1 MVRLDAS
8 EYVAEETEVPE
19 VAEYSEEY
27 SDEYS
32 EECSDPLRYVLSETL
47 LSRVPVLP
55 LLPVLSVSES
65 VLLLPPLSVLWLS
78 KKRDIVGD
86 MAGSGLTARCRAL
99 PPPRALGGI
108 LTSTRRRSVL
118 DVLARTVCVASSTN
132 CNWMITNSPAVR
144 RPPSAPS
151 LSSLDLPARLRLESI
166 ISLDSA

>member
-65 VLLLPPLSVLWLS
+65 VPLLPPLSVLWLS

-86 MAGSGLTARCRAL
+86 MAGSGLTARCRAM

-108 LTSTRRRSVL
+108 LTSTRLRSVL
-118 DVLARTVCVASSTN
+118 DVLARMCGKLDELQLDDHQFTRRAPS
-132 CNWMITNSPAVR
+132 AVR
-144 RPPSAPS
+144 SVP
-151 LSSLDLPARLRLESI
+151 LLPRSPCTPETRVDNILR
-166 ISLDSA
+166 